1 LTPLDEGMGPFT
13 PRAEASDG
21 GGGPFTPRRAWCMV
35 TAVPVRYVSQSPA
48 LAAAVIAPKYAPEPR
63 FRGFRSTIMR
73 GPDTALIPRGL
84 MWLLMRTTRAVP
96 EMPRRAAHP
105 QSRAP

>member
-1 LTPLDEGMGPFT
+1 MGAGPLHPATGVVHGDCCSCEVCEAIAGPGRRCHRPEVRT
-13 PRAEASDG
+13 RAQIPR
-21 GGGPFTPRRAWCMV
+21 
-35 TAVPVRYVSQSPA
+35 VPVDDHA
-48 LAAAVIAPKYAPEPR
+48 
-63 FRGFRSTIMR
+63 RS
-73 GPDTALIPRGL
+73 GPALIPQGL

>member
-1 LTPLDEGMGPFT
+1 MGARAPS
-13 PRAEASDG
+13 PRERRRQMGAGAPSPRDG
-21 GGGPFTPRRAWCMV
+21 RGAWWLL
-35 TAVPVRYVSQSPA
+35 VPVRYVMQSPA

-73 GPDTALIPRGL
+73 GPAPALIPQGL
-84 MWLLMRTTRAVP
+84 MWLLMRTTRALP